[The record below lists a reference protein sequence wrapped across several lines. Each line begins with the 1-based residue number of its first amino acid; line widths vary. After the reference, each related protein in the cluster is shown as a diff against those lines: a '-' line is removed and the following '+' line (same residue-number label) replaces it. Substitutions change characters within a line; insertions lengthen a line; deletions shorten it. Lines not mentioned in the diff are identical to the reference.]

1 MTTPETTAT
10 LGDRQIPEAPGRRRR
25 RLGTVGLAIVAVGV
39 LIAATG
45 CTPEVQARAAVE
57 AHWPASTVNCAMRVV
72 NKESNYRADAR
83 SPGGGNI
90 GLFQINRVHRTWI
103 ANNYGYRWEHL
114 TDPVKNAQVARGLA
128 VDSQRRTGD
137 AWAPW
142 RFSGANRTGC
152 PA

>member
-1 MTTPETTAT
+1 MTNPETTAT
-10 LGDRQIPEAPGRRRR
+10 LGDQQAPEATGRRPR
-25 RLGTVGLAIVAVGV
+25 RLGKVGLAIVAVGV

-45 CTPEVQARAAVE
+45 CTPEGQARRAVE
-57 AHWPASTVNCAMRVV
+57 AHWPASTVDCAMRVV
-72 NKESNYRADAR
+72 KKESNYHADAR
-83 SPGGGNI
+83 SPGGGNL
-90 GLFQINRVHRTWI
+90 GLFQINSVHRSWI
-103 ANNYGYRWEHL
+103 ANTYGYRWEDL

-142 RFSGANRTGC
+142 RFSGASRTGC